1 MNPPPQ
7 VFLRRVLADQQPSGW
22 PDAVQQLLDASKPFG
37 FVKRNDL
44 AAIKVH
50 VGEPG
55 VTTYLPPEVSGVVA
69 RALRDAKARPFF
81 TDTAVLYT
89 GPRSHGVGHAE
100 VAAKHGFT
108 LDRAGAVFVPADGI
122 EGDQEV
128 EVAIPGRHF
137 KKIGVAQAI
146 AAADCLVAV
155 SHATGHLASGLAATL
170 KNLGMGCASRKGKLL
185 QHSDTKPFVKRGS
198 CAACGECIDS
208 CPSDALSADA
218 DSKAVMDESKCIG
231 CAECIAQCR
240 SDAIG
245 FRWDASSQGLQE
257 KMAEHALGVV
267 TAIGGRSTYVLGIVN
282 LTRDCDCLAGRASRV
297 APDVGFALSSDP
309 VALDQAAMDLICAST
324 GKRLDQLTYPALDG
338 TIQLAY
344 AEQIGLGKRE
354 YCIVEV

>member
-1 MNPPPQ
+1 MTQPAQ
-7 VFLRRVLADQQPSGW
+7 VYLRRVDPHQPPSEW
-22 PDAVQQLLDASKPFG
+22 PDAVGKLLDACKPFG

-55 VTTYLPPEVSGVVA
+55 VTTYLPPEVGGVVA
-69 RALRDAKARPFF
+69 RALRAAKARPFF

-89 GPRSHGVGHAE
+89 GPRSHGVGHCE

-108 LDRAGAVFVPADGI
+108 LERAGAVFVPADGI
-122 EGDQEV
+122 EGDQQV
-128 EVAIPGRHF
+128 EVDIDGQHF
-137 KKIGVAQAI
+137 RKIGVAQAI
-146 AAADCLVAV
+146 AAADCMVAV

-185 QHSDTKPFVKRGS
+185 QHSDTKPFVKRDH
-198 CAACGECIDS
+198 CTACEQCIDH
-208 CPSDALSADA
+208 CPSGALST
-218 DSKAVMDESKCIG
+218 DSANKAVMDESKCIG

-245 FRWDASSQGLQE
+245 FRWDASSKGLQE

-267 TAIGGRSTYVLGIVN
+267 TALEGRLTYLLGIVN
-282 LTRDCDCLAGRASRV
+282 LTRDCDCLSGAPSRV
-297 APDVGFALSSDP
+297 APDIGFALSSDP
-309 VALDQAAMDLICAST
+309 VALDQAAMDLIAAET
-324 GKRLDQLTYPALDG
+324 GKRLDQLSYPALDG

-344 AEQIGLGKRE
+344 AERIGLGKRE
-354 YCIVEV
+354 HTIVQV